1 MKFKDIIGLEKTKK
15 HLIQTVT
22 DNRISHAQ
30 LFLGQKGSGNLA
42 LAIAYAQYINCT
54 NKQNNDSCG
63 TCASCIKFEKLIHPD
78 LHFIFPVAKLKGM
91 KDASSQDDFFLSK
104 WREISYDKNYH
115 FTLNE
120 WYEKMGIENKQGSI
134 NTHDAKS
141 VVKTLM
147 YKSYESEYKIM
158 LIWMP
163 ELLHISAA
171 PRLLKI
177 IEEPPKKTLFLL
189 VAEST
194 DKIIKTILSRAQ
206 IVKIPNYNESDIE
219 KYFST
224 KTSPQ
229 KAKEAAY
236 LANGSIVEARRVI
249 NVSETEKYYF
259 ESFRKWMRSCFKA
272 DFLAITDFVNE
283 ISKQVRERQKSFLHY
298 SLKLIRYCII
308 KNYSGDELIRL
319 AGEEKKFVSDFSP
332 FINDKNVEQLYEEI
346 NTAMYYIERN
356 AKSEIVFTNLSIKIT
371 KLIHAGKK

>member
-22 DNRISHAQ
+22 DNRISHTQ